1 MRIDRRTFIRTT
13 ALSGVGLTVL
23 QPNVWAQTAAP
34 SVGVGFVADTVG
46 AQLPYPFSPRATA
59 LFDPTNGVAFE
70 RLLNRPDI
78 DLIVADLAPGQ
89 RSPVAHAAMRAGKH
103 VVCTGPVGQR
113 IDDLLSL
120 FQTHR
125 QTGRHC
131 LILDDDQADR
141 DMLAITS
148 MAKQGLFGP
157 LSYVH
162 CGSASATNGLGMA
175 MEWLGIHNGNAFR
188 SLNASLSKSWGLHE
202 PSPSVERQKNEP
214 SVRNYQLG
222 EVLTITL
229 QCTNGELVVVNRD
242 LAGERPYGRNMAL
255 QGRDAKWDSETN
267 RLVRGATSRAFP
279 AIRDRYEH
287 PYWQETAP
295 RKQPDALGVLID
307 QIGTNQLAPEATQN
321 ALMVSLIH
329 VVAKHSLAAWG
340 EEVLIPDLKSC
351 LS

>member
-23 QPNVWAQTAAP
+23 QPNVWAKTPAS
-34 SVGVGFVADTVG
+34 SVGVAFVSDSG
-46 AQLPYPFSPRATA
+46 GSQLPYLFTPRATA
-59 LFDPTNGVAFE
+59 LFDPTNGLAFE

-78 DLIVADLAPGQ
+78 DLIVADLAPVH

-103 VVCTGPVGQR
+103 VVCTGPVGQG
-113 IDDLLSL
+113 IGELLSL
-120 FQTHR
+120 YKTHR

-131 LILDDDQADR
+131 LILDDDRADR

-148 MAKQGLFGP
+148 MVKQGLFGP
-157 LSYVH
+157 LTYVH

-175 MEWLGIHNGNAFR
+175 MDWLGILNGNAFK

-202 PSPSVERQKNEP
+202 PSSSVESQKNEP

-229 QCTNGELVVVNRD
+229 QCANGELVVVNRD
-242 LAGERPYGRNMAL
+242 LAGQRPYGRGMAL
-255 QGRDAKWDSETN
+255 QGRDAKWDTETN
-267 RLVRGATSRAFP
+267 RLVLGATSQAFSAVRAQ
-279 AIRDRYEH
+279 YEH
-287 PYWQETAP
+287 PYPQGTTP
-295 RKQPDALGVLID
+295 RKQPNALSVLLD
-307 QIGTNQLAPEATQN
+307 QLETNQLAPEATQN

-340 EEVLIPDLKSC
+340 EEVQVPDLTIRV
-351 LS
+351 